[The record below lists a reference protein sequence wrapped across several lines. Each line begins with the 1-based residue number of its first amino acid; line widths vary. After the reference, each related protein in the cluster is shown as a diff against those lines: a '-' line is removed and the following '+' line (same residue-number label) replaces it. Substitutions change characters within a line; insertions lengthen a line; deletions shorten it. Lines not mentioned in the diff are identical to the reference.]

1 MTAEAFTAALRVELF
16 RLDRE
21 VSVLSAKRA
30 SVAGLLALYE
40 TPTSAGPSTA
50 DSLPPDHPTPRE
62 GPTRAGEPEP
72 EICETGEKYSDPIPW
87 PVPFI
92 PPAEMVGAG
101 MVVPVPK
108 LMPLRDEEYRRLVA
122 TLKCVMCNVVGF
134 SNACHSD
141 DSSKG
146 AGLKSGDETCYPACV
161 SRPGILGCHERIGTV
176 REIPKNQ
183 RHELEELW
191 ANQTRMTL
199 RKLAMFDNGARRI
212 VERAIG
218 L

>member
-1 MTAEAFTAALRVELF
+1 MKRTAFKSKAPPR
-16 RLDRE
+16 
-21 VSVLSAKRA
+21 RA
-30 SVAGLLALYE
+30 ETQCSYVPRPRAVAVAMV
-40 TPTSAGPSTA
+40 
-50 DSLPPDHPTPRE
+50 D
-62 GPTRAGEPEP
+62 TRD
-72 EICETGEKYSDPIPW
+72 K
-87 PVPFI
+87 
-92 PPAEMVGAG
+92 

-122 TLKCVMCNVVGF
+122 SLKCVMCGVVGF

-141 DSSKG
+141 NSSKG

-199 RKLAMFDNGARRI
+199 RKLAMFDAGARRV